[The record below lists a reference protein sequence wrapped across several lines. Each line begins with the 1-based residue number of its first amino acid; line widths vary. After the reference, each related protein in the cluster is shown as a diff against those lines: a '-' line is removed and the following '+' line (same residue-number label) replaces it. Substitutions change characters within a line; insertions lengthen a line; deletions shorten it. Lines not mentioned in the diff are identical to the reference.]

1 MEWVD
6 KILSILGSVEGM
18 SATLIVVLEF
28 VFRLLPTKKPL
39 SILHLVAKLIHQ
51 GAVIVDGVSSI
62 LKKLAKILDSVLP
75 QNSAD
80 KE

>member
-6 KILSILGSVEGM
+6 KILSGLGSVEGM

-39 SILHLVAKLIHQ
+39 SILHLGAKLIHQ

-62 LKKLAKILDSVLP
+62 LKKLAKILDTVLP

-80 KE
+80 KK